1 MRLADEVEPRS
12 IELRTLARAAG
23 EDGLV
28 DLAVEVTD
36 GPRHWR
42 LDGPLLTS
50 GETADLAAWL
60 AGIAEDTT
68 GAPDD
73 WSSVTF
79 TDPALSASGRRI
91 PGGTVELRVAVLRMR
106 TDSDAVSDV
115 VIGLRTT
122 SQRVLEAARDLA
134 GELSSLEA

>member
-1 MRLADEVEPRS
+1 MRLADDVEPRS
-12 IELRTLARAAG
+12 IELRTLARAPG

-36 GPRHWR
+36 GTRHWR

-60 AGIAEDTT
+60 AGLAEDMTA
-68 GAPDD
+68 GPDE

-79 TDPALSASGRRI
+79 ADPTLSASGRRI
-91 PGGTVELRVAVLRMR
+91 PGGTVDLRVAVLRMR
-106 TDSDAVSDV
+106 TETDTVSDV

-122 SQRVLEAARDLA
+122 SQRMLEAARDLA